1 MVVAAL
7 AILLPI
13 QCTTIAPP
21 PVAQPTLSALVET
34 AGIEPAALAE
44 RASDVLAHRC
54 VACHGCYDAPCQLRL
69 QSHEGLLRGGA
80 KLQVYDQTRPSDAQ
94 PTRLGID
101 GRSVDD
107 WRAMGFHS
115 VLNETGD
122 PDGAILARLLALGR
136 ANPPRPNAPLP
147 EALSLDPG
155 AAICPTEDEID
166 SFAASAPHGGMPYG
180 VAPLADSEFQTLAEW
195 VLAGAPPP
203 ARRAPPPPAI
213 ATQIAAW
220 ENFLNGQAR
229 REQLMARYLFEHL
242 FHARLHVD
250 GDAPDRF
257 FRMIRA
263 EPAPGA
269 APREVATRRPFDDP
283 GGAFVYRLIGAHET
297 PVHKDL
303 NVYSLGPDRMAR
315 LRDLFLAPDWD
326 IETLPPYG
334 AAAGGNP
341 FATFAPIPAESRYR
355 FLLDDALFF
364 VRGFVRGPVCHGQ
377 IATDVIEDRFWVGF
391 LDPAWDL
398 SVTDPGFL
406 AEAAPLLKLTAA
418 EDEGLAILR
427 LWPAT
432 MARQGEWLDFRDA
445 RYAASPRHRG
455 GLRPEALWRGDGAL
469 LTIFRHFDNAAVRAG
484 LIGASPETA
493 WVIDY
498 PLFERIHYDL
508 VAAYDVF
515 GNVDHQLAT
524 RLSMDHLR
532 REGED
537 QFLAFLP
544 PEARRRLH
552 EQWYRGPLADLHAAW
567 TERRAQDQRPAAI
580 AFETDEPESEFLA
593 AWLAADGTRLPDLN
607 RCAAPCG
614 ESATA
619 RALSALAGTGGPW
632 LRFLPDLTLLRV
644 RRSGGEDSV
653 FSLVRD
659 KAHANVALLLGES
672 LRREPEA
679 DRLTVVRGVVG
690 AYPNFH
696 FDVAE
701 ADLAAVLDRLAAMRT
716 ANDWMALIDRFGV
729 RRSSPRFWETYD
741 AMGAALAREAPLA
754 QGLLDLGRYRDPRPD
769 EPLE

>member
-1 MVVAAL
+1 VVAL
-7 AILLPI
+7 AILLPS
-13 QCTTIAPP
+13 QCTITAPL
-21 PVAQPTLSALVET
+21 PVAQPTLSELVGT
-34 AGIEPAALAE
+34 ASIPSAALAE
-44 RASDVLAHRC
+44 RASDVLANRC

-69 QSHEGLLRGGA
+69 QAHEGLRRGGS
-80 KLQVYDQTRPSDAQ
+80 KLQVYDQTRLSDAQ

-101 GRSVDD
+101 GHSVDD

-115 VLNETGD
+115 VLAEAGK
-122 PDGAILARLLALGR
+122 PDRAIVARLLALSR
-136 ANPPRPNAPLP
+136 TNPPRPNAPLP

-166 SFAASAPHGGMPYG
+166 IFAASTPHGGMPYG
-180 VAPLADSEFQTLAEW
+180 VAPLADSEFQTLAAW

-203 ARRAPPPPAI
+203 PRREPPPPAI
-213 ATQIAAW
+213 TTQIAAW
-220 ENFLNGQAR
+220 ENFLNGQTR
-229 REQLMARYLFEHL
+229 RERLTARYLFEHL
-242 FHARLHVD
+242 FHARLHFD

-257 FRMIRA
+257 FRLIRA
-263 EPAPGA
+263 ETASGA
-269 APREVATRRPFDDP
+269 AEREIATRRPFDDP
-283 GGAFVYRLIGAHET
+283 GGAFRYRLIEMHET

-303 NVYSLGPDRMAR
+303 NIYALSPERMAR
-315 LRDLFLAPDWD
+315 LRALFLEPDWD

-334 AAAGGNP
+334 TEAGGNP
-341 FATFAPIPAESRYR
+341 FLTFAPIPVEGRYR

-377 IATDVIEDRFWVGF
+377 IATDVIEDRFWVSF

-406 AEAAPLLKLTAA
+406 AEAAPLLSLTAA
-418 EDEGLAILR
+418 EAEGLAILR

-432 MARQGEWLDFRDA
+432 LARQGEWLDFRDA
-445 RYAASPRHRG
+445 RHAASPLHRG
-455 GLRPEALWRGDGAL
+455 GLRPEALWRGEDAR
-469 LTIFRHFDNAAVRAG
+469 LTIVRHFDNAAVRSG
-484 LIGASPETA
+484 LIGMLPETA

-515 GNVDHQLAT
+515 GNVEHQLAT

-544 PEARRRLH
+544 PETRRRLH
-552 EQWYRGPLADLHAAW
+552 DAWYRGPLADLHAAW
-567 TERRAQDQRPAAI
+567 TERRAQDARSAAI
-580 AFETDEPESEFLA
+580 AFETDNPEQEFLA
-593 AWLAADGTRLPDLN
+593 AWVAHDAAQMMDLN

-614 ESATA
+614 ESTTA
-619 RALSALAGTGGPW
+619 QALSVLAGTGGRW
-632 LRFLPDLTLLRV
+632 LQFLPDLTVLRV
-644 RRSGGEDSV
+644 RQSGGEDSV

-659 KAHANVALLLGES
+659 KAHTNVALLLGES

-701 ADLAAVLDRLAAMRT
+701 ADLAAFLDRVAAMRA

-729 RRSSPRFWETYD
+729 RRSSPRFWQTYD
-741 AMGAALAREAPLA
+741 AIGAATARQTSVAP
-754 QGLLDLGRYRDPRPD
+754 GLLDLGRYRDPRPD
-769 EPLE
+769 DPLE